1 MNVDKKK
8 QIEII
13 NKLKEYDSA
22 PVDTAAVKGILGTY
36 GYPNNKISSLAD
48 EGFLIRL
55 KKGLYVVPPE
65 ITGTVLNKY
74 VVSNNIYGPSYISYQ
89 SALYHYGLIPEAVI
103 TTTAVTFKRSKSYNT
118 PIGTFKYFHVP
129 SNYYSIGFTIASYND
144 ISYGIALKEKA
155 LCDLIV
161 LNRDQKLQSKKAM
174 AAFLEE
180 NMRVA
185 MEELAGFDMNV
196 IEACFDVGIKKSE
209 IRFLKEIINDYK

>member
-1 MNVDKKK
+1 MSADMKK

-22 PVDTAAVKGILGTY
+22 PVDTAAVKGVLGTY

-55 KKGLYVVPPE
+55 KKGLYAVPQE
-65 ITGTVLNKY
+65 ITGAALNKY

-89 SALYHYGLIPEAVI
+89 SALYHYGLIPEATVA
-103 TTTAVTFKRSKSYNT
+103 TTAVTFKRSKTFST
-118 PIGTFKYFHVP
+118 PIGIFKYLHVP
-129 SNYYSIGFTIASYND
+129 SAYYSIGFTIASD
-144 ISYGIALKEKA
+144 AGITYGIALKEKA
-155 LCDLIV
+155 VCDLIV
-161 LNRDQKLQSKKAM
+161 LNRGQKLQSKKAM

-185 MEELAGFDMNV
+185 TEEFEDFDINV
-196 IEACFDVGIKKSE
+196 IEACLDAGIKKSE
-209 IRFLKEIINDYK
+209 MRFLKEIVNDYK